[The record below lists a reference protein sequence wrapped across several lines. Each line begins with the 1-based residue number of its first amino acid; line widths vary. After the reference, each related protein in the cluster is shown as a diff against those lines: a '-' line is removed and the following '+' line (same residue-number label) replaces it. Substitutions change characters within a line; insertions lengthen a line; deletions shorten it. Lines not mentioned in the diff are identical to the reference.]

1 MTTTVTGSWRAT
13 AAVLR
18 AAGVRTVF
26 GLPGDDM
33 DALEAIADAGIRFV
47 LCRDQRNAVFMAT
60 GYAMQSG
67 DLGVALI
74 GKGPAVTNA
83 LTGLLEAS
91 GSSAPVLLLSAGTA
105 IERRGSGAFQELDQ
119 QAVVAPLVRWA
130 ARVDHPDRLVPLLR
144 RAELVARTNHG
155 PVYVEL
161 PDHLLKAE
169 IPMPGSTRVE
179 LETPAGVT
187 VPAESPALRA
197 LLAAKR
203 PILLVGGGMRHHNHD
218 RLIERVAEKFGAAL
232 VCTASGRGTVDES
245 SRLFCGLAG
254 LYTPGAVATLWA
266 ETDCVVTL
274 GSKLE
279 ETATFQ
285 WPDRIGA
292 DVPVVQVNVE
302 AAHLAT
308 DFGGPKVLADARAL
322 LRTWIGF
329 PGGDGGSAWATTVHS
344 VHTALLAG
352 RDEELRTLR
361 AVPELH
367 VAEVLAALEE
377 VMPDNRILVQENG
390 LQDMWSYRFPL
401 YSCGTDGGSVVP
413 SEQTSLGFGAAAAVG
428 VKQAAPNRPVVA
440 FVGDGAFG
448 LFAVDLPTALAQ
460 GAGILY
466 VVLRN
471 GGYGWL
477 QAQLDQR
484 DRTLPGYAF
493 VDPAAVSWEAPSL
506 FGLRQVTLAGKA
518 TLMTDVTEAWKLAEA
533 GHVVVL
539 NVPARLTDAMFG
551 GAAAGGDFPV
561 AGQGD

>member
-1 MTTTVTGSWRAT
+1 MTTVTGSWRAT
-13 AAVLR
+13 ASVLR
-18 AAGVRTVF
+18 DAGVRTVF

-91 GSSAPVLLLSAGTA
+91 CSAAPVLLLSAGTA
-105 IERRGSGAFQELDQ
+105 VERRGSGAFQELDQ
-119 QAVVAPLVRWA
+119 LSVVAPLVRWA

-144 RAELVARTNHG
+144 RADLVARTDHG

-169 IPMPGSTRVE
+169 IPMPGTAAPE
-179 LETPAGVT
+179 LETPGGVT
-187 VPAESPALRA
+187 VTAESPALRA
-197 LLAAKR
+197 LLTAKR
-203 PILLVGGGMRHHNHD
+203 PIVLVGGGMRHRNRD
-218 RLIERVAEKFGAAL
+218 RLVERFAKKFGAAV
-232 VCTASGRGTVDES
+232 VCTATGRGTVDES
-245 SRLFCGLAG
+245 SPLFCGLAG
-254 LYTPGAVATLWA
+254 LYTPDAVAKLWA
-266 ETDCVVTL
+266 ETDCVVAL
-274 GSKLE
+274 GSRLE

-285 WPDRIGA
+285 WPARVGA
-292 DVPVVQVNVE
+292 EVPVVQVNVD

-308 DFGGPKVLADARAL
+308 DFAGPKVLADARAV
-322 LRTWIGF
+322 LRAWLGF
-329 PGGDGGSAWATTVHS
+329 PSGKGNTEWTATVAAVH
-344 VHTALLAG
+344 AELLAG
-352 RDEELRTLR
+352 RDEELRGLR
-361 AVPELH
+361 ATPELH
-367 VAEVLAALEE
+367 VAEVLAALAE
-377 VMPDNRILVQENG
+377 VVPDNRILVQENG

-401 YSCGTDGGSVVP
+401 YSCGADGGSVVP

-428 VKQAAPNRPVVA
+428 VKQAAPDRPVVA

-448 LFAVDLPTALAQ
+448 LFSVDLPTALAQ
-460 GAGILY
+460 NAGILY

-493 VDPAAVSWEAPSL
+493 VDPAAVSWEAPAL
-506 FGLRQVTLAGKA
+506 PGLRQVTAGDKA
-518 TLMTDVTEAWKLAEA
+518 TLVSDVTEAWKLTEA

-539 NVPARLTDAMFG
+539 NVPARLDDAMFG
-551 GAAAGGDFPV
+551 GEAAGGDFPV
-561 AGQGD
+561 VGQGD

>member
-1 MTTTVTGSWRAT
+1 VTGSWRAA

-18 AAGVRTVF
+18 DAGVRTVF

-33 DALEAIADAGIRFV
+33 DALAAIAGAGMKFV

-91 GSSAPVLLLSAGTA
+91 CSAAPMLLLAAGTA
-105 IERRGSGAFQELDQ
+105 VERRGSGAFQELDQ
-119 QAVVAPLVRWA
+119 LSVVAPLVRWA

-144 RAELVARTNHG
+144 RADLVARTDHG

-161 PDHLLKAE
+161 PDHLLTAE
-169 IPMPGSTRVE
+169 IPMSRAGAPE

-187 VPAESPALRA
+187 VTAESPALRA
-197 LLAAKR
+197 LHAAER
-203 PILLVGGGMRHHNHD
+203 PILLVGGGMRHRNRD
-218 RLIERVAEKFGAAL
+218 RLVERVAERFGAAV
-232 VCTASGRGTVDES
+232 VCTATGRGTVDES
-245 SRLFCGLAG
+245 APLFCGLAG
-254 LYTPGAVATLWA
+254 LYTPDAVATLWA
-266 ETDCVVTL
+266 ETDCVVAL
-274 GSKLE
+274 GSRLE

-285 WPDRIGA
+285 WPARVGA
-292 DVPVVQVNVE
+292 EVPVVQVNTR
-302 AAHLAT
+302 AADLAT
-308 DFGGPKVLADARAL
+308 DFGGPKVLADAGAVLRAWL
-322 LRTWIGF
+322 DL
-329 PGGDGGSAWATTVHS
+329 PGGQGNARWAATVHA
-344 VHTALLAG
+344 VHAELLAG
-352 RDEELRTLR
+352 RDAELRRLR
-361 AVPELH
+361 AAPELH
-367 VAEVLAALEE
+367 VAEVLAALAE
-377 VMPDNRILVQENG
+377 VVPGDRILVQENG

-401 YSCGTDGGSVVP
+401 YSCGADGGSVVP

-428 VKQAAPNRPVVA
+428 VKLAAPDRPVVA

-448 LFAVDLPTALAQ
+448 MFAVDLPTALAQ
-460 GAGILY
+460 GVGILY

-477 QAQLDQR
+477 QTQLDQR
-484 DRTLPGYAF
+484 DAPVPGYAF
-493 VDPAAVSWEAPSL
+493 VDPAAVSLGAPAL
-506 FGLRQVTLAGKA
+506 PGLRQVTADKA
-518 TLMTDVTEAWKLAEA
+518 TLVSDVAEAWKLAAA

-539 NVPARLTDAMFG
+539 NVPARLADAMFG
-551 GAAAGGDFPV
+551 GEAAGGDFPA